1 MYTIYIDVL
10 IILNI
15 YINFFLLRTTAK
27 LTHSPLKISR
37 CIVASAYGSIF
48 SLIILFPAVG
58 IPLSLAFKLIAAV
71 TIVIAAFGTGG
82 KIRLL
87 INIIVFFSVNFIFA
101 GVIYAVYSWLRPE
114 FMHFNNTYFYIDFSL
129 AVLVC
134 TTAALYICVCLIR
147 FAFDRI
153 PAGSGY
159 YKIIIRYRDKII
171 SLCGL
176 ADTGNALVD
185 YFTGKPVIIC
195 GKDKLTEITGYE
207 APDTDRFPKGFRL
220 IPCSTVS
227 SDGLIPVFRPDEV
240 IILDGKN
247 GIRKS
252 VEAMIG
258 FGENSQEAI
267 FNPKLLRL

>member
-101 GVIYAVYSWLRPE
+101 GVI
-114 FMHFNNTYFYIDFSL
+114 
-129 AVLVC
+129 
-134 TTAALYICVCLIR
+134 
-147 FAFDRI
+147 
-153 PAGSGY
+153 
-159 YKIIIRYRDKII
+159 
-171 SLCGL
+171 
-176 ADTGNALVD
+176 
-185 YFTGKPVIIC
+185 
-195 GKDKLTEITGYE
+195 
-207 APDTDRFPKGFRL
+207 
-220 IPCSTVS
+220 
-227 SDGLIPVFRPDEV
+227 
-240 IILDGKN
+240 
-247 GIRKS
+247 
-252 VEAMIG
+252 
-258 FGENSQEAI
+258 
-267 FNPKLLRL
+267 